1 MCLNAYTYL
10 LRIYVLFDLFVL
22 PAIECGAWNAELFK
36 RQPRRHLRRPYFLRH
51 LFVQITLSFFI
62 INRRQHTVFGVLSGR
77 VVEHLDVIE
86 HVLPCSVA
94 CRVGPSPD
102 SFPFQKV
109 KEDFCHRIVMA
120 GNTAGSRSD
129 LECVC
134 PETTATPCC

>member
-62 INRRQHTVFGVLSGR
+62 INRRQHTVVCVLAIW
-77 VVEHLDVIE
+77 VVEHLDIIE
-86 HVLPCSVA
+86 HILPCYVTCELCPPPYPVA
-94 CRVGPSPD
+94 
-102 SFPFQKV
+102 FQQPEEAFSHCFV
-109 KEDFCHRIVMA
+109 ITIPTPAHTGAQIVFA
-120 GNTAGSRSD
+120 RKR
-129 LECVC
+129 
-134 PETTATPCC
+134 